1 MTVKQFIKSKS
12 FKCILV
18 LLCIALVS
26 GALLAI
32 LNDVLAVSD
41 EERVMRTIKKIYGKE
56 IDYVEIKFAFEADY
70 GRIDNMYKLADGNYL
85 VKATGFDGYQ
95 QGTVSVWAVARF
107 ADGKYVGIDEVSIA
121 GNEKQTLMS
130 KFNAAFFDKFE
141 GKGEEKFDFVVSG
154 ATFSSKAINNAV
166 NVITAYFNAQKG

>member
-56 IDYVEIKFAFEADY
+56 ID
-70 GRIDNMYKLADGNYL
+70 
-85 VKATGFDGYQ
+85 
-95 QGTVSVWAVARF
+95 
-107 ADGKYVGIDEVSIA
+107 
-121 GNEKQTLMS
+121 
-130 KFNAAFFDKFE
+130 
-141 GKGEEKFDFVVSG
+141 
-154 ATFSSKAINNAV
+154 
-166 NVITAYFNAQKG
+166 